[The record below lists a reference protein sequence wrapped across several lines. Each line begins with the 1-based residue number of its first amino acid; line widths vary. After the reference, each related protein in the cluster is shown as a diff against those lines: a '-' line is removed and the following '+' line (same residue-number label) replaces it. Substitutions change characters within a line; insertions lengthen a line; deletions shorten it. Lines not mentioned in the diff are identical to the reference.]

1 MNVWPYLEHQKGH
14 FVLFSRKILVV
25 KLPHKLKLC
34 KTILVAHVQSKPC
47 HTTVYLKGFR
57 WKKENATDASFTFL
71 SNKKILILSSP
82 WMKILM
88 ISQCMSL
95 WKKSHPLIFFF
106 LLMFLYL
113 KPQACITKKS
123 EMLHLED
130 IQAVHFSSSLQLLSS
145 FFCWNKIL
153 AKPHASFQSYLVR
166 IVLSFPWN
174 SDSTRSISSQ
184 L

>member
-47 HTTVYLKGFR
+47 HSTVYLKGFR

-71 SNKKILILSSP
+71 SNKKFLILSSP

-95 WKKSHPLIFFF
+95 WKKSHPFINFFF
-106 LLMFLYL
+106 SSDVSVLKATSLHHKKIWNASFGRYPGSTFFFITATFVFIFLLKQNFG
-113 KPQACITKKS
+113 KTPCKFP
-123 EMLHLED
+123 E
-130 IQAVHFSSSLQLLSS
+130 LLSS
-145 FFCWNKIL
+145 D
-153 AKPHASFQSYLVR
+153 SFEFSLEQWFY
-166 IVLSFPWN
+166 
-174 SDSTRSISSQ
+174 
-184 L
+184 